1 MSSNIEN
8 IAEQV
13 GQLNKALENQYDIL
27 KALCADYIS
36 IYKIDFN
43 TGKYEIYQ
51 TGNLHN
57 KEIAEKTRS
66 LNDYKALVRWY
77 ASEYVIQEDMDYFC
91 NATSE
96 ETIMKHLL
104 EKKDY
109 VIRYRAKGLKQD
121 FCYFDIQYADVSHN
135 PGEKNVIMAIRNVD
149 AVVRTEEEMGRNT
162 GSAHEESLK
171 GSGIGMWM
179 IVIEEGVKPKMY
191 TDSMMRELLGVDD
204 EILPEDCYA
213 WWYDH
218 VDKNFVSQ
226 IDSNMEEIL
235 AKGRSEVSYP
245 YNHPDKGTMYIRCGG
260 CKSYDSVHNRI
271 RIKGY
276 HQDVTEIM
284 TIKQKQD
291 KELEE
296 KRQELQNALVEAQSA
311 NKAKTSFLN
320 NMSHDIRT
328 PINGIIGMVDI
339 ASKNPEDAELQK
351 RMCNNVRE
359 SAERLLNFM
368 NDVIEYSEMEGSRM
382 KLTHEPVDIANIIGN
397 ILELT
402 DKQINDRNIQV
413 VTDYG
418 NDTYKLAGSLKHI
431 RQVLY
436 NIIENAIKY
445 NKQNGSIS
453 ISVHNEKTDEEKAEC
468 FVTVADTGIGMSRE
482 YVEHIFEPFTQGYE
496 DARTSYKGTGLGM
509 AICKRIMDY
518 MQGTI
523 EVKTNPGEGSEF
535 TVKFPLDI
543 YEEDTVADENAE
555 NGNFAGYKILIV
567 DDNNMNREITQFM
580 VEELGAKAVTTCDG
594 KEALDTFR
602 KSERGDFDCI
612 IMDLMMPV
620 MDGFEASERIRNL
633 DREDA
638 HTIPIIPLSASS
650 SEEDM
655 EKAVESGMNGYL
667 VKPVSID
674 LLKHTLQNMI

>member
-8 IAEQV
+8 IAEQA
-13 GQLNKALENQYDIL
+13 GLDYNDIL

-57 KEIAEKTRS
+57 KEIAEMTES
-66 LNDYKALVRWY
+66 LNDYKALVRRY

-96 ETIMKHLL
+96 ETIMKHLQ

-149 AVVRTEEEMGRNT
+149 AVVRTEEEMRRNT
-162 GSAHEESLK
+162 ARAHEDTLK

-226 IDSNMEEIL
+226 VDSNMEEIL

-291 KELEE
+291 KKLMD
-296 KRQELQNALVEAQSA
+296 ALVAARRADRSKSEFISH
-311 NKAKTSFLN
+311 
-320 NMSHDIRT
+320 MSHDIRT
-328 PINGIIGMVDI
+328 PLNGIIGMVDI

-368 NDVIEYSEMEGSRM
+368 NDVIDYSEMEGSRM
-382 KLTHEPVDIANIIGN
+382 KLTHEPVDVAYIIGN
-397 ILELT
+397 ILDLT
-402 DKQINDRNIQV
+402 DKQINDRNLRVI
-413 VTDYG
+413 TDYG
-418 NDTYKLAGSLKHI
+418 NDTYKFAGSPKHI

-638 HTIPIIPLSASS
+638 RTIPIIPLSASS

>member
-8 IAEQV
+8 IAEQA
-13 GQLNKALENQYDIL
+13 GLDYNDIL

-57 KEIAEKTRS
+57 KEIAEMTES

-96 ETIMKHLL
+96 ETIMKHLQ

-121 FCYFDIQYADVSHN
+121 FCYFDIQYVDVSHN
-135 PGEKNVIMAIRNVD
+135 SGEKNVIMAIRNVD
-149 AVVRTEEEMGRNT
+149 AVVRKEEEMRRNT
-162 GSAHEESLK
+162 ARAHEDTLK

-218 VDKNFVSQ
+218 IDKDFVSQ
-226 IDSNMEEIL
+226 IDSSVEEIL
-235 AKGRSEVSYP
+235 VKGRSEVSYP

-284 TIKQKQD
+284 MVKQKQD
-291 KELEE
+291 KKLMD
-296 KRQELQNALVEAQSA
+296 ALVAARRADRSKSEFISH
-311 NKAKTSFLN
+311 
-320 NMSHDIRT
+320 MSHDIRT
-328 PINGIIGMVDI
+328 PLNGIIGMVDI

-368 NDVIEYSEMEGSRM
+368 NDVIDYSEMEGSRM
-382 KLTHEPVDIANIIGN
+382 KLTHEPVDVAYIIGN
-397 ILELT
+397 ILDLT
-402 DKQINDRNIQV
+402 DKQINDRNLRVI
-413 VTDYG
+413 TDYG
-418 NDTYKLAGSLKHI
+418 NDTYKFAGSPKHI

-638 HTIPIIPLSASS
+638 RTIPIIPLSASS

>member
-104 EKKDY
+104 EKRDY

-149 AVVRTEEEMGRNT
+149 AVVRTEEEMRRNT
-162 GSAHEESLK
+162 ASAHEETLK

-291 KELEE
+291 KELMD
-296 KRQELQNALVEAQSA
+296 ALVV
-311 NKAKTSFLN
+311 AKRADRSKSEFISH
-320 NMSHDIRT
+320 MSHDIRT

-543 YEEDTVADENAE
+543 YEEDTVTDENAE
-555 NGNFAGYKILIV
+555 NDNFAGYKILIV

>member
-104 EKKDY
+104 EKRDY

-149 AVVRTEEEMGRNT
+149 AVVRTEEEMRRNT
-162 GSAHEESLK
+162 ASAHEETLK

-291 KELEE
+291 KELMD
-296 KRQELQNALVEAQSA
+296 ALVEAKRADRS
-311 NKAKTSFLN
+311 KSEFISH
-320 NMSHDIRT
+320 MSHDIRT

-468 FVTVADTGIGMSRE
+468 FVTVADTGIGMNRE

-523 EVKTNPGEGSEF
+523 EVKTEPGEGSEF

-543 YEEDTVADENAE
+543 YEEDTVADGNAA
-555 NGNFAGYKILIV
+555 NKDLAGYNILIV
-567 DDNNMNREITQFM
+567 DDNSMNREITQFM

>member
-8 IAEQV
+8 IAEQA
-13 GQLNKALENQYDIL
+13 GLDYNDIL

-104 EKKDY
+104 EKRDY

-149 AVVRTEEEMGRNT
+149 AVVRTEEEMRRNT
-162 GSAHEESLK
+162 ASAHEETLK

-218 VDKNFVSQ
+218 IDKDFVSQ
-226 IDSNMEEIL
+226 IDSSVEEIL
-235 AKGRSEVSYP
+235 VKGRNEVSYP

-291 KELEE
+291 KELMD
-296 KRQELQNALVEAQSA
+296 ALVV
-311 NKAKTSFLN
+311 AKRADRSKSEFISH
-320 NMSHDIRT
+320 MSHDIRT

-351 RMCNNVRE
+351 RMRNNVRE

>member
-57 KEIAEKTRS
+57 KEIAEMTES

-96 ETIMKHLL
+96 ETIMKHLQ

-121 FCYFDIQYADVSHN
+121 FCYFDIQYVDVSHN

-149 AVVRTEEEMGRNT
+149 AVVRKEEEMRRNT
-162 GSAHEESLK
+162 ARAHEDTLK

-204 EILPEDCYA
+204 KILPEDCYA

-218 VDKNFVSQ
+218 IDKDFVSQ
-226 IDSNMEEIL
+226 IDSSVEEIL
-235 AKGRSEVSYP
+235 VKGRNEVSYP

-291 KELEE
+291 KELMD
-296 KRQELQNALVEAQSA
+296 ALVV
-311 NKAKTSFLN
+311 AKRADRSKSEFISH
-320 NMSHDIRT
+320 MSHDIRT

-351 RMCNNVRE
+351 RMRNNVRE

>member
-8 IAEQV
+8 IAEQA
-13 GQLNKALENQYDIL
+13 GLDYNDIL

-57 KEIAEKTRS
+57 KEIAEMTES

-77 ASEYVIQEDMDYFC
+77 ASEYVIQEDMEYFC
-91 NATSE
+91 DATSE

-104 EKKDY
+104 EKRDY
-109 VIRYRAKGLKQD
+109 VIRYRARGLKQD
-121 FCYFDIQYADVSHN
+121 FCYFDIQYADISHN

-149 AVVRTEEEMGRNT
+149 AVVRKEEEMRRNT
-162 GSAHEESLK
+162 ARAHEDTLK

-218 VDKNFVSQ
+218 IDKNFVSQ
-226 IDSNMEEIL
+226 IDSCMEEIL
-235 AKGRSEVSYP
+235 VKGRSEVSYP

-291 KELEE
+291 KELMD
-296 KRQELQNALVEAQSA
+296 ALVAARRADRSKSEFISH
-311 NKAKTSFLN
+311 
-320 NMSHDIRT
+320 MSHDIRT

-368 NDVIEYSEMEGSRM
+368 NDVIDYSEMEGSRM
-382 KLTHEPVDIANIIGN
+382 KLTHEPVDIAYIIGN
-397 ILELT
+397 ILDLT
-402 DKQINDRNIQV
+402 DKQINDRNLRVI
-413 VTDYG
+413 TDYG
-418 NDTYKLAGSLKHI
+418 NDTYKLAGSPKHI

-436 NIIENAIKY
+436 NIIENAIRY

-453 ISVHNEKTDEEKAEC
+453 ITVHNEKTDEQKAEC

-518 MQGTI
+518 MHGTI
-523 EVKTNPGEGSEF
+523 EVKTGPGEGSEF

-543 YEEDTVADENAE
+543 YEEDTVADENAA
-555 NGNFAGYKILIV
+555 NKDLAGYNILIV
-567 DDNNMNREITQFM
+567 DDNNMNCEITQFM
-580 VEELGAKAVTTCDG
+580 VEELGAKAVTACNG

-602 KSERGDFDCI
+602 KSEVGVFDCI

-620 MDGFEASERIRNL
+620 MDGFEASENIRNL
-633 DREDA
+633 DREDS

-650 SEEDM
+650 SGEDM

-667 VKPVSID
+667 VKPVSIE
-674 LLKHTLQNMI
+674 LLKQTLQNMI

>member
-8 IAEQV
+8 IAEQA
-13 GQLNKALENQYDIL
+13 GLDYNDIL

-57 KEIAEKTRS
+57 KEIAEMTES
-66 LNDYKALVRWY
+66 LNDYKALVRRY

-96 ETIMKHLL
+96 ETIMKHLQ

-149 AVVRTEEEMGRNT
+149 AVVRKEEEMRRNT
-162 GSAHEESLK
+162 ARAHEDTLK

-226 IDSNMEEIL
+226 VDSNMEEIL

-291 KELEE
+291 KKLMD
-296 KRQELQNALVEAQSA
+296 ALVAARRADRSKSEFISH
-311 NKAKTSFLN
+311 
-320 NMSHDIRT
+320 MSHDIRT
-328 PINGIIGMVDI
+328 PLNGIIGMVDI

-368 NDVIEYSEMEGSRM
+368 NDVIDYSEMEGSRM
-382 KLTHEPVDIANIIGN
+382 KLTHEPVDVAYIIGN
-397 ILELT
+397 ILDLT
-402 DKQINDRNIQV
+402 DKQINDRNLRVI
-413 VTDYG
+413 TDYG
-418 NDTYKLAGSLKHI
+418 NDTYKFAGSPKHI

-638 HTIPIIPLSASS
+638 RTIPIIPLSASS

>member
-149 AVVRTEEEMGRNT
+149 AVVRTEEEMRRNT
-162 GSAHEESLK
+162 ASAHEETLK

-291 KELEE
+291 KELMD
-296 KRQELQNALVEAQSA
+296 ALVV
-311 NKAKTSFLN
+311 AKRADRSKSEFISH
-320 NMSHDIRT
+320 MSHDIRT

-359 SAERLLNFM
+359 SAQRLLNFM

-543 YEEDTVADENAE
+543 YEEDTVTDENAE
-555 NGNFAGYKILIV
+555 NDNFAGYKILIV

-638 HTIPIIPLSASS
+638 RTIPIIPLSASS

>member
-1 MSSNIEN
+1 MSNNIEN
-8 IAEQV
+8 TAEQA
-13 GQLNKALENQYDIL
+13 GLDYNDIL

-57 KEIAEKTRS
+57 KEIAEMTES

-96 ETIMKHLL
+96 ETIMKHLQ

-109 VIRYRAKGLKQD
+109 TIRYRARGLKQD

-149 AVVRTEEEMGRNT
+149 AVVRKEEEMRRNT
-162 GSAHEESLK
+162 ARAHEDTLK

-191 TDSMMRELLGVDD
+191 TDSMMRELLGVND

-218 VDKNFVSQ
+218 IDKNFVSQ

-235 AKGRSEVSYP
+235 VKGRSEVSYP

-291 KELEE
+291 KELMD
-296 KRQELQNALVEAQSA
+296 ALVEAKRADRS
-311 NKAKTSFLN
+311 KSEFISH
-320 NMSHDIRT
+320 MSHDIRT

-555 NGNFAGYKILIV
+555 NDNLAGYKILIV

-667 VKPVSID
+667 VKPISID

>member
-96 ETIMKHLL
+96 ETIMKHLQ

-121 FCYFDIQYADVSHN
+121 FCYFDIQYVDVSHN

-149 AVVRTEEEMGRNT
+149 AVVRKEEEMRRNT
-162 GSAHEESLK
+162 ARAHEDTLK

-218 VDKNFVSQ
+218 IDKDFVSQ
-226 IDSNMEEIL
+226 IDSSVEEIL
-235 AKGRSEVSYP
+235 VKGRSEVSYP

-284 TIKQKQD
+284 MVKQKQD
-291 KELEE
+291 KKLMD
-296 KRQELQNALVEAQSA
+296 ALVAARRADRSKSEFISH
-311 NKAKTSFLN
+311 
-320 NMSHDIRT
+320 MSHDIRT

-351 RMCNNVRE
+351 RMRNNVRE

>member
-104 EKKDY
+104 EKRDY

-149 AVVRTEEEMGRNT
+149 AVVRTEEEMRRNT
-162 GSAHEESLK
+162 ASAHEETLK

-291 KELEE
+291 KELMD
-296 KRQELQNALVEAQSA
+296 ALVV
-311 NKAKTSFLN
+311 AKRADRSKSEFISH
-320 NMSHDIRT
+320 MSHDIRT

-382 KLTHEPVDIANIIGN
+382 KLTHEPVDIANIIGK

>member
-149 AVVRTEEEMGRNT
+149 AVVRTEEEMRRNT
-162 GSAHEESLK
+162 ASAHEETLK

-218 VDKNFVSQ
+218 VDKKFVSQ

-291 KELEE
+291 KELMD
-296 KRQELQNALVEAQSA
+296 ALVV
-311 NKAKTSFLN
+311 AKRADRSKSEFISH
-320 NMSHDIRT
+320 MSHDIRT

-359 SAERLLNFM
+359 SAQRLLNFM

-543 YEEDTVADENAE
+543 YEEDTVTDENAE
-555 NGNFAGYKILIV
+555 NDNFAGYKILIV

>member
-104 EKKDY
+104 EKRDY

-149 AVVRTEEEMGRNT
+149 AVVRTEEEMRRNT
-162 GSAHEESLK
+162 ASAHEETLK

-226 IDSNMEEIL
+226 IDSNMEEIF

-291 KELEE
+291 KELMD
-296 KRQELQNALVEAQSA
+296 ALVV
-311 NKAKTSFLN
+311 AKRADRSKSEFISH
-320 NMSHDIRT
+320 MSHDIRT

-620 MDGFEASERIRNL
+620 MDGFEASECIRNL

-638 HTIPIIPLSASS
+638 RTIPIIPLSASS

>member
-57 KEIAEKTRS
+57 KEIAEMTES

-96 ETIMKHLL
+96 ETIMKHLQ

-121 FCYFDIQYADVSHN
+121 FCYFDIQYVDVSHN

-149 AVVRTEEEMGRNT
+149 AVVRKEEEMRRNT
-162 GSAHEESLK
+162 ARAHEDTLK

-218 VDKNFVSQ
+218 IDKDFVSQ

-284 TIKQKQD
+284 MVKQKQD
-291 KELEE
+291 KKLMD
-296 KRQELQNALVEAQSA
+296 ALVAARRADRSKSEFISH
-311 NKAKTSFLN
+311 
-320 NMSHDIRT
+320 MSHDIRT

-368 NDVIEYSEMEGSRM
+368 NDVIDYSEMEGSRM
-382 KLTHEPVDIANIIGN
+382 KLTHEPVDVAYIIGN
-397 ILELT
+397 ILDLT
-402 DKQINDRNIQV
+402 DKQINDRNLRVI
-413 VTDYG
+413 TDYG
-418 NDTYKLAGSLKHI
+418 NDTYKFAGSPKHI

-638 HTIPIIPLSASS
+638 RTIPIIPLSASS

>member
-57 KEIAEKTRS
+57 KEIAEMTES

-96 ETIMKHLL
+96 ETIMKHLQ
-104 EKKDY
+104 EKRDY

-149 AVVRTEEEMGRNT
+149 AVVRKEEEMRRNT
-162 GSAHEESLK
+162 ARAHEDTLK

-204 EILPEDCYA
+204 KILPEDCYA

-218 VDKNFVSQ
+218 IDKDFVSQ
-226 IDSNMEEIL
+226 IDSSVEEIL
-235 AKGRSEVSYP
+235 VKGRNEVSYP

-291 KELEE
+291 KELMD
-296 KRQELQNALVEAQSA
+296 ALVV
-311 NKAKTSFLN
+311 AKRADRSKSEFISH
-320 NMSHDIRT
+320 MSHDIRT

-351 RMCNNVRE
+351 RMRNNVRE

-638 HTIPIIPLSASS
+638 RTIPIIPLSASS

>member
-104 EKKDY
+104 EKRDY

-149 AVVRTEEEMGRNT
+149 AVVRTEEEMRRNT
-162 GSAHEESLK
+162 ASAHEETLK

-235 AKGRSEVSYP
+235 AKGRSEVSYH

-291 KELEE
+291 KELMD
-296 KRQELQNALVEAQSA
+296 ALVV
-311 NKAKTSFLN
+311 AKRADRSKSEFISH
-320 NMSHDIRT
+320 MSHDIRT

>member
-1 MSSNIEN
+1 MSGNIEN

-57 KEIAEKTRS
+57 KEIAEKIKG

-91 NATSE
+91 NATAE
-96 ETIMKHLL
+96 ETIMKHLP

-109 VIRYRAKGLKQD
+109 TIRYRAKGLKQD

-149 AVVRTEEEMGRNT
+149 SVVRTEEEMRRNT
-162 GSAHEESLK
+162 ARVHEETLK

-235 AKGRSEVSYP
+235 VKGRSEVSYP

-291 KELEE
+291 KELMD
-296 KRQELQNALVEAQSA
+296 ALVAARRADRSKSEFISH
-311 NKAKTSFLN
+311 
-320 NMSHDIRT
+320 MSHDIRT

-339 ASKNPEDAELQK
+339 ASRNPEDAELQK

-382 KLTHEPVDIANIIGN
+382 QFTHEPVDIANIIGN

-402 DKQINDRNIQV
+402 DKQINDKNLRV
-413 VTDYG
+413 VTNYG
-418 NDTYKLAGSLKHI
+418 DDTYKLAGSLKHI

-555 NGNFAGYKILIV
+555 NDNLAEYKILIV

-580 VEELGAKAVTTCDG
+580 VEELGAKAVTTCNG

-667 VKPVSID
+667 VKPISID

>member
-1 MSSNIEN
+1 
-8 IAEQV
+8 
-13 GQLNKALENQYDIL
+13 
-27 KALCADYIS
+27 
-36 IYKIDFN
+36 
-43 TGKYEIYQ
+43 
-51 TGNLHN
+51 
-57 KEIAEKTRS
+57 
-66 LNDYKALVRWY
+66 
-77 ASEYVIQEDMDYFC
+77 
-91 NATSE
+91 
-96 ETIMKHLL
+96 
-104 EKKDY
+104 
-109 VIRYRAKGLKQD
+109 
-121 FCYFDIQYADVSHN
+121 
-135 PGEKNVIMAIRNVD
+135 
-149 AVVRTEEEMGRNT
+149 
-162 GSAHEESLK
+162 
-171 GSGIGMWM
+171 
-179 IVIEEGVKPKMY
+179 MY

-291 KELEE
+291 KELMD
-296 KRQELQNALVEAQSA
+296 ALVV
-311 NKAKTSFLN
+311 AKRADRSKSEFISH
-320 NMSHDIRT
+320 MSHDIRT

>member
-96 ETIMKHLL
+96 ETIIKHLL
-104 EKKDY
+104 EKRDY

-149 AVVRTEEEMGRNT
+149 AVVRTEEEMRRNT
-162 GSAHEESLK
+162 ASVHEETLK

-235 AKGRSEVSYP
+235 EKGRSEVSYP

-291 KELEE
+291 KELMD
-296 KRQELQNALVEAQSA
+296 ALVV
-311 NKAKTSFLN
+311 AKRADRSKSEFISH
-320 NMSHDIRT
+320 MSHDIRT

-453 ISVHNEKTDEEKAEC
+453 ISVHIEKTDEEKAEC

-638 HTIPIIPLSASS
+638 RTIPIIPLSASS

>member
-104 EKKDY
+104 EKRDY

-149 AVVRTEEEMGRNT
+149 AVVRTEEEMRRNT
-162 GSAHEESLK
+162 ASAHEETLK

-291 KELEE
+291 KELMD
-296 KRQELQNALVEAQSA
+296 ALVV
-311 NKAKTSFLN
+311 AKRADRSKSEFISH
-320 NMSHDIRT
+320 MSHDIRT

-351 RMCNNVRE
+351 RMRNNVRE

-402 DKQINDRNIQV
+402 AKQINDRNIQV

-482 YVEHIFEPFTQGYE
+482 YVEHIFETFTQGYE

-638 HTIPIIPLSASS
+638 RTIPIIPLSASS

>member
-66 LNDYKALVRWY
+66 LNDYKELVRWY

-109 VIRYRAKGLKQD
+109 TIRYRAKGLKQD

-149 AVVRTEEEMGRNT
+149 AVVRTEEEMRRNT
-162 GSAHEESLK
+162 ASAHEETLK

-291 KELEE
+291 KELMD
-296 KRQELQNALVEAQSA
+296 ALVV
-311 NKAKTSFLN
+311 AKRADRSKSEFISH
-320 NMSHDIRT
+320 MSHDIRT

-555 NGNFAGYKILIV
+555 KGNFEGYKILIV

-638 HTIPIIPLSASS
+638 RTIPIIPLSASS

>member
-104 EKKDY
+104 EKRDY

-149 AVVRTEEEMGRNT
+149 AVVRTEEEMRRNT
-162 GSAHEESLK
+162 ASAHEETLK

-179 IVIEEGVKPKMY
+179 IVIEDGVKPKMY

-226 IDSNMEEIL
+226 IDSNMEDIL
-235 AKGRSEVSYP
+235 VKGRSEVSYP

-291 KELEE
+291 KELMD
-296 KRQELQNALVEAQSA
+296 ALVEAKRADRS
-311 NKAKTSFLN
+311 KSEFISH
-320 NMSHDIRT
+320 MSHDIRT

-468 FVTVADTGIGMSRE
+468 FVTVADTGIGMNRE

-523 EVKTNPGEGSEF
+523 EVKTEPGEGSEF

-543 YEEDTVADENAE
+543 YEEDTVADGNAA
-555 NGNFAGYKILIV
+555 NKDLAGYNILIV
-567 DDNNMNREITQFM
+567 DDNSMNREITQFM

>member
-66 LNDYKALVRWY
+66 LNDYKELVRWY

-96 ETIMKHLL
+96 ETIMKHLQ
-104 EKKDY
+104 EKRDY

-149 AVVRTEEEMGRNT
+149 AVVRKEEEMRRNT
-162 GSAHEESLK
+162 ARAHEDTLK

-226 IDSNMEEIL
+226 VDSNMEEIL

-291 KELEE
+291 KKLMD
-296 KRQELQNALVEAQSA
+296 ALVAARRADRSKSEFISH
-311 NKAKTSFLN
+311 
-320 NMSHDIRT
+320 MSHDIRT
-328 PINGIIGMVDI
+328 PLNGIIGMVDI

-368 NDVIEYSEMEGSRM
+368 NDVIDYSEMEGSRM
-382 KLTHEPVDIANIIGN
+382 KLTHEPVDVAYIIGN
-397 ILELT
+397 ILDLT
-402 DKQINDRNIQV
+402 DKQINDRNLRVI
-413 VTDYG
+413 TDYG
-418 NDTYKLAGSLKHI
+418 NDTYKFAGSPKHI

-638 HTIPIIPLSASS
+638 RTIPIIPLSASS

>member
-149 AVVRTEEEMGRNT
+149 AVVRTEEEMRRNT
-162 GSAHEESLK
+162 ASAHEETLK

-291 KELEE
+291 KELMD
-296 KRQELQNALVEAQSA
+296 ALVV
-311 NKAKTSFLN
+311 AKRADRSKSEFISH
-320 NMSHDIRT
+320 MSHDIRT

-359 SAERLLNFM
+359 SAQRLLNFM

-543 YEEDTVADENAE
+543 YEEDTVTDENAE
-555 NGNFAGYKILIV
+555 NDNFAGYKILIV

>member
-1 MSSNIEN
+1 MSNNIEN
-8 IAEQV
+8 TAEQA
-13 GQLNKALENQYDIL
+13 GLDYNDIL

-149 AVVRTEEEMGRNT
+149 AVVRTEEEMRRNT
-162 GSAHEESLK
+162 ASAHEETLK

-291 KELEE
+291 KELMD
-296 KRQELQNALVEAQSA
+296 ALVV
-311 NKAKTSFLN
+311 AKRADRSKSEFISH
-320 NMSHDIRT
+320 MSHDIRT

>member
-8 IAEQV
+8 IAEQA
-13 GQLNKALENQYDIL
+13 GLDYNDIL

-57 KEIAEKTRS
+57 KEIAEMTES
-66 LNDYKALVRWY
+66 LNDYKALVRRY

-121 FCYFDIQYADVSHN
+121 FCYFDIQYVDVSHN

-149 AVVRTEEEMGRNT
+149 AVVRKEEEMRRNT
-162 GSAHEESLK
+162 ARAHEDTLK

-191 TDSMMRELLGVDD
+191 TDSTMRELLGVDD

-218 VDKNFVSQ
+218 IDKDFVSQ
-226 IDSNMEEIL
+226 IDSSVEEIL

-291 KELEE
+291 KELMD
-296 KRQELQNALVEAQSA
+296 ALVV
-311 NKAKTSFLN
+311 AKRADRSKSEFISH
-320 NMSHDIRT
+320 MSHDIRT

-351 RMCNNVRE
+351 RMRNNVRE

>member
-8 IAEQV
+8 IAEQA
-13 GQLNKALENQYDIL
+13 GLDYNDIL

-57 KEIAEKTRS
+57 KEIAEMTES

-96 ETIMKHLL
+96 ETIMKHLQ
-104 EKKDY
+104 EKGDY

-149 AVVRTEEEMGRNT
+149 AVVRTEEEMRRNT
-162 GSAHEESLK
+162 ASVHEETLK

-179 IVIEEGVKPKMY
+179 IVIEDGVKPKMY

-235 AKGRSEVSYP
+235 VKGRSEVSYP

-291 KELEE
+291 KELME
-296 KRQELQNALVEAQSA
+296 ALVAARRADRSKSEFISH
-311 NKAKTSFLN
+311 
-320 NMSHDIRT
+320 MSHDIRT
-328 PINGIIGMVDI
+328 PLNGIIGMVDI

-368 NDVIEYSEMEGSRM
+368 NDVIDYSEMEGSRM
-382 KLTHEPVDIANIIGN
+382 KLTHEPVDIAYIIGN
-397 ILELT
+397 ILDLT
-402 DKQINDRNIQV
+402 DKQINDRDLRVI
-413 VTDYG
+413 TDYG
-418 NDTYKLAGSLKHI
+418 NDTYKLAGSPKHI

-436 NIIENAIKY
+436 NIIENAIRY

-453 ISVHNEKTDEEKAEC
+453 ITVHNEKTDEQKAEC

-555 NGNFAGYKILIV
+555 NDNLAGYKILIV

-667 VKPVSID
+667 VKPISID

>member
-1 MSSNIEN
+1 M
-8 IAEQV
+8 
-13 GQLNKALENQYDIL
+13 
-27 KALCADYIS
+27 CADYIS
-36 IYKIDFN
+36 ICKIDFN

-66 LNDYKALVRWY
+66 LNDYKELVRWY

-109 VIRYRAKGLKQD
+109 TIRYRAKGLKQD

-149 AVVRTEEEMGRNT
+149 AVVRTEEEMRRNT
-162 GSAHEESLK
+162 ASAHEETLK

-291 KELEE
+291 KELMD
-296 KRQELQNALVEAQSA
+296 ALVV
-311 NKAKTSFLN
+311 AKRADRSKSEFISH
-320 NMSHDIRT
+320 MSHDIRT

-555 NGNFAGYKILIV
+555 KGNFEGYKILIV

-638 HTIPIIPLSASS
+638 RTIPIIPLSASS

>member
-104 EKKDY
+104 EKRDC

-149 AVVRTEEEMGRNT
+149 AVVRTEEEMRRNT
-162 GSAHEESLK
+162 ASAHEETLK

-291 KELEE
+291 KELMD
-296 KRQELQNALVEAQSA
+296 ALVV
-311 NKAKTSFLN
+311 AKRADRSKSEFISH
-320 NMSHDIRT
+320 MSHDIRT

>member
-104 EKKDY
+104 EKRDY

-149 AVVRTEEEMGRNT
+149 AVVRTEEEMRRNT
-162 GSAHEESLK
+162 ASAHEETLK

-291 KELEE
+291 KELMD
-296 KRQELQNALVEAQSA
+296 ALVV
-311 NKAKTSFLN
+311 AKRADRSKSEFISH
-320 NMSHDIRT
+320 MSHDIRT

-543 YEEDTVADENAE
+543 YEEDTVTDENAE
-555 NGNFAGYKILIV
+555 NDNFAGYKILIV

-638 HTIPIIPLSASS
+638 RTIPIIPLSASS

>member
-77 ASEYVIQEDMDYFC
+77 ASEYVIKEDMDYFC

-104 EKKDY
+104 EKRDY

-149 AVVRTEEEMGRNT
+149 AVVRTEEEMRRNT
-162 GSAHEESLK
+162 ASAHEETLK

-291 KELEE
+291 KELMD
-296 KRQELQNALVEAQSA
+296 ALVV
-311 NKAKTSFLN
+311 AKRADRSKSEFISH
-320 NMSHDIRT
+320 MSHDIRT

>member
-1 MSSNIEN
+1 MSNNIEN
-8 IAEQV
+8 IAEQA
-13 GQLNKALENQYDIL
+13 GLDYNDIL

-57 KEIAEKTRS
+57 KEIAEMTES

-96 ETIMKHLL
+96 ETIMKHLQ
-104 EKKDY
+104 EKRDY

-149 AVVRTEEEMGRNT
+149 AVVRKEEEMRRNT
-162 GSAHEESLK
+162 ARAHEDTLK

-204 EILPEDCYA
+204 KILPEDCYA

-218 VDKNFVSQ
+218 IDKDFVSQ
-226 IDSNMEEIL
+226 IDSSVEEIL
-235 AKGRSEVSYP
+235 VKGRNEVSYP

-291 KELEE
+291 KELMD
-296 KRQELQNALVEAQSA
+296 ALVV
-311 NKAKTSFLN
+311 AKRADRSKSEFISH
-320 NMSHDIRT
+320 MSHDIRT

-351 RMCNNVRE
+351 RMRNNVRE

>member
-104 EKKDY
+104 EKRDY

-149 AVVRTEEEMGRNT
+149 AVVRTEEEMRRNT
-162 GSAHEESLK
+162 ASAHEETLK

-291 KELEE
+291 KELMD
-296 KRQELQNALVEAQSA
+296 ALVV
-311 NKAKTSFLN
+311 AKRADRSKSEFISH
-320 NMSHDIRT
+320 MSHDIRT

-351 RMCNNVRE
+351 RMRNNVRE

-453 ISVHNEKTDEEKAEC
+453 ISVHNEKIDEEKAEC

-638 HTIPIIPLSASS
+638 RTIPIIPLSASS

>member
-104 EKKDY
+104 EKRDY

-149 AVVRTEEEMGRNT
+149 AVVRTEEEMRRNT
-162 GSAHEESLK
+162 ASVHEETLK

-179 IVIEEGVKPKMY
+179 IVIEDGVKPKMY

-291 KELEE
+291 KELMD
-296 KRQELQNALVEAQSA
+296 ALVV
-311 NKAKTSFLN
+311 AKRADRSKSEFISH
-320 NMSHDIRT
+320 MSHDIRT
-328 PINGIIGMVDI
+328 PLNGIIGMVDI

-368 NDVIEYSEMEGSRM
+368 NDVIDYSEMEGSRM

-523 EVKTNPGEGSEF
+523 EVKTEPGKGSEF

-543 YEEDTVADENAE
+543 YEEDTVADENAA
-555 NGNFAGYKILIV
+555 NKDLAGYKILIV
-567 DDNNMNREITQFM
+567 DDNSMNREITQFM
-580 VEELGAKAVTTCDG
+580 VEELGAKAVTACNG

-633 DREDA
+633 DREDS

-650 SEEDM
+650 SGEDM

-667 VKPVSID
+667 VKPVSIE
-674 LLKHTLQNMI
+674 LLKQTLQNMI

>member
-66 LNDYKALVRWY
+66 LNDYKTLVRWY

-109 VIRYRAKGLKQD
+109 TIRYRAKGLKQD

-149 AVVRTEEEMGRNT
+149 AVVRTEEEMRRNT
-162 GSAHEESLK
+162 ASAHEETLK

-291 KELEE
+291 KELMD
-296 KRQELQNALVEAQSA
+296 ALVV
-311 NKAKTSFLN
+311 AKRADRSKSEFISH
-320 NMSHDIRT
+320 MSHDIRT

-543 YEEDTVADENAE
+543 YEEDTVTDENAE
-555 NGNFAGYKILIV
+555 NDNFAGYKILIV

-638 HTIPIIPLSASS
+638 RTIPIIPLSASS